1 MFGLFK
7 NKRKQFNGLVDTKLN
22 NDYQIQTRDNS
33 KFPGVIAYLEF
44 LDIAVSARM
53 NETEAAMY
61 IATMYFCGLCK
72 HGHAQEASA
81 LLQRIDHISEF
92 EIQRKTI
99 SHERWDRFSTAIAK
113 AREEAQI

>member
-61 IATMYFCGLCK
+61 IATMYFYGLCK
-72 HGHAQEASA
+72 HGHAQEARRLIPLTQVRLYVVAWRCRRSDFCSGFRA
-81 LLQRIDHISEF
+81 G
-92 EIQRKTI
+92 
-99 SHERWDRFSTAIAK
+99 
-113 AREEAQI
+113 